1 MAVELKNH
9 VSADV
14 LEKELALVKKEL
26 ISQLNMR
33 EKELK
38 EYNDLQK
45 RYVML
50 EKRYAAITR
59 SFLGKV
65 TLKYWRLRRK
75 LSNKNVS
82 KGNAK

>member
-50 EKRYAAITR
+50 EKRYSAITQ

>member
-1 MAVELKNH
+1 MAVEFKNH

-50 EKRYAAITR
+50 EKRYDAITQ

>member
-1 MAVELKNH
+1 MAVEFKNH

-50 EKRYAAITR
+50 EKRYAAITQ

>member
-26 ISQLNMR
+26 ILQLNMR

-59 SFLGKV
+59 SFWEK
-65 TLKYWRLRRK
+65 
-75 LSNKNVS
+75 
-82 KGNAK
+82 